1 MDRVNGELAMSRAL
15 GDYQY
20 KQNDKLDRD
29 KQVVSCYPDVAIHV
43 RSSKDQLLVLACDGV
58 WDVMTNVESISFLQ
72 DIVREEDGSMSSYG
86 MADALIELAF
96 EAKSTD
102 NISALVVKLS
112 GSEADKATDDDV
124 KKHKVGDK
132 KRKIAE

>member
-43 RSSKDQLLVLACDGV
+43 RSSKDQLLILACDGV

-72 DIVREEDGSMSSYG
+72 DIVRGEDKDVSSYG

-102 NISALVVKLS
+102 NISALVVKLG
-112 GSEADKATDDDV
+112 GSETDKTSTV
-124 KKHKVGDK
+124 GEKKQN
-132 KRKIAE
+132 IA